1 MKNIS
6 KIKSLYAVAVIALV
20 MAGCTKDFDKINTNP
35 NAGEV
40 VPATNILGRGILSTA
55 GTLFGERL
63 DIYYTG
69 SYAGHTAAIGLG
81 DYEYRVDINNSMWN
95 SMYSAMTILNDAAK
109 VAQKEGNTN
118 LYAVALI
125 MKAYVA
131 QKTTDM
137 WGSIPYTEAFK
148 LGESGVLY
156 PKYDDQKTVYQTI
169 ISELKQA
176 ADIFKAGGTG
186 DIGKGD
192 LIFKGN
198 VAKWQKFCN
207 SLRLRVA
214 IRISTVDAADAQ
226 NVINEVLGDP
236 TSYPLMTANSDNAY
250 LNFPGVTPDVEYWY
264 QRLGTSGAY
273 TDQYRMN
280 YELVTALKNNNDP
293 RLPVYARLSNNGG
306 YNGYKFGTGQLS
318 DPNNNG
324 NNVSGIGARFAN
336 NPAGFS
342 PFMNAAE
349 VSFILAEIYQRN
361 LKTGDAKAAYE
372 NGVNLSCEE
381 NGVSSGA
388 AALLMQPEVAWN
400 GGTTSNLNK
409 IYMQKWICL
418 FKQSVEAWSEARRTD
433 VPLMTNIAV
442 IYQASHN
449 RPPFR
454 MAYADQ
460 EKTLNTNFPT
470 SVQETDIFWGTQVW
484 WDTRTGVH

>member
-118 LYAVALI
+118 LYAVALT

-198 VAKWQKFCN
+198 VAKWQ
-207 SLRLRVA
+207 
-214 IRISTVDAADAQ
+214 
-226 NVINEVLGDP
+226 
-236 TSYPLMTANSDNAY
+236 
-250 LNFPGVTPDVEYWY
+250 
-264 QRLGTSGAY
+264 
-273 TDQYRMN
+273 
-280 YELVTALKNNNDP
+280 
-293 RLPVYARLSNNGG
+293 
-306 YNGYKFGTGQLS
+306 
-318 DPNNNG
+318 
-324 NNVSGIGARFAN
+324 
-336 NPAGFS
+336 
-342 PFMNAAE
+342 
-349 VSFILAEIYQRN
+349 
-361 LKTGDAKAAYE
+361 
-372 NGVNLSCEE
+372 
-381 NGVSSGA
+381 
-388 AALLMQPEVAWN
+388 
-400 GGTTSNLNK
+400 
-409 IYMQKWICL
+409 
-418 FKQSVEAWSEARRTD
+418 
-433 VPLMTNIAV
+433 
-442 IYQASHN
+442 
-449 RPPFR
+449 
-454 MAYADQ
+454 
-460 EKTLNTNFPT
+460 
-470 SVQETDIFWGTQVW
+470 
-484 WDTRTGVH
+484 